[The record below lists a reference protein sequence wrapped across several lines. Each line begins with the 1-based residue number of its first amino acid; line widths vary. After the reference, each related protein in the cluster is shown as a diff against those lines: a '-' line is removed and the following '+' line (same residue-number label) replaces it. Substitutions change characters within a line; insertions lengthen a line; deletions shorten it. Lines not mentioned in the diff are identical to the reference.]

1 MKRGKRRHLNLITKV
16 RCSQSPIRL
25 HFYSI
30 SYIIQ
35 IILICFQAFYF
46 SPLGTYRW
54 ECRILPVT
62 SMESPSNFS
71 VLISV
76 SQGIK
81 TWKQHFQNSL
91 AKYKLDR
98 FSHRNTCNKL
108 EVEEKDII
116 KLLGLASAALGT
128 VGALPAVLAVTAGW
142 LLLGSKGGA
151 ISSFSSNAVSSGSW
165 QAMASIHRWEYLSNL
180 RVLLLPC
187 SSTFSHTFATNP

>member
-1 MKRGKRRHLNLITKV
+1 MYGFTNIKIDDRCVCVCVCLFSLAVRKIQVYATNKNVMKRGKRRHLNLITKV

-76 SQGIK
+76 SQGIRNLK
-81 TWKQHFQNSL
+81 TAFP
-91 AKYKLDR
+91 
-98 FSHRNTCNKL
+98 
-108 EVEEKDII
+108 
-116 KLLGLASAALGT
+116 KLLQN
-128 VGALPAVLAVTAGW
+128 
-142 LLLGSKGGA
+142 
-151 ISSFSSNAVSSGSW
+151 IN
-165 QAMASIHRWEYLSNL
+165 
-180 RVLLLPC
+180 
-187 SSTFSHTFATNP
+187 